1 MTNSERDGNK
11 KVTGPERGEEDDKE
25 GIKST
30 IVMSTQTHWNAA
42 LETVGR
48 NIFNV
53 PPFLL
58 QKSLKL
64 KVLFSTE

>member
-25 GIKST
+25 RIKTT

-42 LETVGR
+42 LETLGR

-53 PPFLL
+53 SPFFC
-58 QKSLKL
+58 KHLKL
-64 KVLFSTE
+64 KVLFTTE

>member
-25 GIKST
+25 GIKTT

-42 LETVGR
+42 LETLGR
-48 NIFNV
+48 NIFN
-53 PPFLL
+53 
-58 QKSLKL
+58 
-64 KVLFSTE
+64 FSSFFAKI